1 MFSGEPSS
9 LPGQHGPIDVIT
21 PATAAGLTLQQGWM
35 RFKDLTFRGAA
46 TQPQSHHTDIA
57 TFAGGKPMAW
67 LARQQCNETALLIIK
82 LKRAVGG
89 VDTAALITMA
99 IEPCTAP
106 ATAPAAQQSIR
117 QGLVSSRG
125 VTHGQ
130 RLRRP
135 TAKSKWIAGM
145 PWRRLHSP

>member
-1 MFSGEPSS
+1 MLSGQSS
-9 LPGQHGPIDVIT
+9 PLPGQHGAVDVIT

-35 RFKDLTFRGAA
+35 CLNALTFICAA
-46 TQPQSHHTDIA
+46 TESQSHHTIVA
-57 TFAGGKPMAW
+57 TLAGGEPMAW

-125 VTHGQ
+125 VTHGP